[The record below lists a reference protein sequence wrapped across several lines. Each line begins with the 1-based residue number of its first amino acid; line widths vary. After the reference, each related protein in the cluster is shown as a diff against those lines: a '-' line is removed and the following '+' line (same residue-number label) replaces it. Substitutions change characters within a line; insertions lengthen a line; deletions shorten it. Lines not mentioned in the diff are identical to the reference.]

1 MGLQGRFQGHRKSI
15 SRLFRWLISHTNGD
29 SSLGHT
35 ILVKEPA
42 GIKRR
47 FGQMASSLFSRIND
61 ILGYF
66 LRKVSNFEDLILRD
80 ARFLWGVFLSRP

>member
-1 MGLQGRFQGHRKSI
+1 MGLQGRFQGHRISI
-15 SRLFRWLISHTNGD
+15 SRLFRWLISHTNVD

-35 ILVKEPA
+35 ILVEEPA

-47 FGQMASSLFSRIND
+47 FEQMASSLFR
-61 ILGYF
+61 
-66 LRKVSNFEDLILRD
+66 ELILSV

>member
-35 ILVKEPA
+35 ILVEEPA
-42 GIKRR
+42 GIKRC
-47 FGQMASSLFSRIND
+47 FEQMASSLFRELTISWVTFRE
-61 ILGYF
+61 
-66 LRKVSNFEDLILRD
+66 R
-80 ARFLWGVFLSRP
+80 